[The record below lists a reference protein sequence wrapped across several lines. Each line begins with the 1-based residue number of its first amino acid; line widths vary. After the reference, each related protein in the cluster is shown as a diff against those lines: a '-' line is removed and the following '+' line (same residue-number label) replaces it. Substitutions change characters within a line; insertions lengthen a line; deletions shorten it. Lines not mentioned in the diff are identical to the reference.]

1 MLSLIWVSEFKK
13 ACEFFLFS
21 ADKKIWNLDKSAN
34 PNMSSLFVFTFLTF
48 IHSSS
53 HPYFLHPF
61 ILTSNP
67 YILTPFHPHPF
78 ILPFSLTLSFFLSAS
93 PFHSSFQPL
102 TLSFFQSF
110 NISSFHSFIL
120 FNIIIIRYI
129 FYLIKVLFHKFIQ
142 AFFHI
147 IQFLKTALI
156 STI

>member
-67 YILTPFHPHPF
+67 YILTPF
-78 ILPFSLTLSFFLSAS
+78 
-93 PFHSSFQPL
+93 QPL